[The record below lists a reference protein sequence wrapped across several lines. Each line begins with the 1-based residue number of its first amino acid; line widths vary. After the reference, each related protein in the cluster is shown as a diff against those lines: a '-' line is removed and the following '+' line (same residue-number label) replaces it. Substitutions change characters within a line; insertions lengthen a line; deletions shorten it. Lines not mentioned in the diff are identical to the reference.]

1 MEQAKKDIYW
11 MRKANLLAQ
20 NAQAKG
26 EIPVGA
32 LLVYRGKLIAEGWN
46 HPILAHDPCAHA
58 EILALREAGRY
69 LQNYRLLNTTLYVT
83 LEPCIMCAGA
93 IIHARISRLVYG
105 AFDKKTGAAGSIIDV
120 FNHPKMNHRIL
131 VLGGILAEECSAIL
145 SNFFQQRQ
153 AEKNQL
159 KNITL
164 IK

>member
-1 MEQAKKDIYW
+1 MEQGKKDIYW
-11 MRKANLLAQ
+11 MRKASLLAQ

-32 LLVYRGKLIAEGWN
+32 LLVHKGKLIAEGWN

-93 IIHARISRLVYG
+93 MIHARISRLVYG
-105 AFDKKTGAAGSIIDV
+105 ASDQKTGAAGSVIDV
-120 FNHPKMNHRIL
+120 FNHPDMNHRIL
-131 VLGGILAEECSAIL
+131 VLGGILSEECSAIL
-145 SNFFQQRQ
+145 SSFFNSGKQ
-153 AEKNQL
+153 KNQIRS
-159 KNITL
+159 KSN
-164 IK
+164 KSF